1 LATAQQSRTPGQRNQ
16 NPIRAAMLNVLNI
29 NAEQEMDFPIRRIIK
44 PQSCEQASLCRV
56 PT

>member
-1 LATAQQSRTPGQRNQ
+1 
-16 NPIRAAMLNVLNI
+16 MLNVLNI